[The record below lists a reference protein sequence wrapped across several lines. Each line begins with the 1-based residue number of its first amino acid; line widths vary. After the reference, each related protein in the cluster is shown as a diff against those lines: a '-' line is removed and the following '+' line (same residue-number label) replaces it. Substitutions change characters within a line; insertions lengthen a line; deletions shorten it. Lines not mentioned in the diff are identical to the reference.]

1 MTKPRSPAIGNTGPK
16 TVLSRKA
23 PSGTREERKD
33 RDRSRSFFNE
43 GPRRAAVAEEPEAQK
58 LQKVLAAHGR
68 GSRREIEQWISAGR
82 VAVNGE
88 PAHLGQRVTSADRI
102 EVDGHAVSSDQGLTP
117 QVIVLN
123 KAGGL
128 VCSRRDPEGRGTIFD
143 QLPKIPGSRWVTV
156 GRLDVQTTGLLLV
169 TNDGDLAH
177 RMMHPSTGLDRE
189 YAVRVNVKLDDKA
202 IRQLKEGVELEGQMM
217 RFSDI
222 RYYNGSENNFW
233 YHVALTEGRNR
244 EVRRLFDSAGCMVSR
259 LKRVRYGP
267 VVLPSWLTVGQ
278 WASLQQEDLKLLYR
292 MLGLPR
298 PGRTGQKLK
307 RSRVAKGSCLIPYPK
322 LEAPRSAQKP
332 QDPSV
337 MAAEMAVGLDFDE
350 GGSDELGV
358 WKERPVRPVRPSARV
373 PANKARPVLGKYTGR
388 NSPKGSGQTAAK
400 TVSKTTA
407 KTAGQGADRG
417 ARKAGSKI
425 VRKSSADNRAG
436 SARKLDALAKARSR
450 GKSSSAAGG
459 RPVRGG
465 KPSAKR

>member
-1 MTKPRSPAIGNTGPK
+1 MSKFRSPAIGSTGPK
-16 TVLSRKA
+16 AVLSRKA

-43 GPRRAAVAEEPEAQK
+43 GPRRAVVAEEPEAQK
-58 LQKVLAAHGR
+58 LQKVLASHGR
-68 GSRREIEQWISAGR
+68 GSRREIEQWIAAGR

-88 PAHLGQRVTSADRI
+88 PAHLGQRVTGADNI
-102 EVDGHAVSSDQGLTP
+102 EVDGQPVSSDQGLTP
-117 QVIVLN
+117 QVILLN

-169 TNDGDLAH
+169 TNDGGLAH

-189 YAVRVNVKLDDKA
+189 YAVRVNVKLDDRV

-244 EVRRLFDSAGCMVSR
+244 EVRRLFESAGCMVSR

-267 VVLPSWLTVGQ
+267 VILPSWLTVGQ
-278 WASLQQEDLKLLYR
+278 WASLQQEDLKLLYK

-322 LEAPRSAQKP
+322 LEAPKSAQKP
-332 QDPSV
+332 EDPSI

-350 GGSDELGV
+350 GGSDELDV
-358 WKERPVRPVRPSARV
+358 WKERPVRPERPTARV

-388 NSPKGSGQTAAK
+388 NSPKGSANNAG
-400 TVSKTTA
+400 KTTA
-407 KTAGQGADRG
+407 KNSGQSSDRDT
-417 ARKAGSKI
+417 RKTGGKV
-425 VRKSSADNRAG
+425 VRKNSADNRAG
-436 SARKLDALAKARSR
+436 SARKIDALAKARSR
-450 GKSSSAAGG
+450 GKANAATSS
-459 RPVRGG
+459 RPARSG
-465 KPSAKR
+465 KPSTRR

>member
-1 MTKPRSPAIGNTGPK
+1 MTKSRSPVIGNTGPK
-16 TVLSRKA
+16 SVLSRKA

-43 GPRRAAVAEEPEAQK
+43 GPRRAAIAEEPEAQK
-58 LQKVLAAHGR
+58 LQKVLASHGR
-68 GSRREIEQWISAGR
+68 GSRREIESWISAGR

-88 PAHLGQRVTSADRI
+88 PAHLGQRVTSADSI
-102 EVDGHAVSSDQGLTP
+102 EVDGQSVSSDQGLTP

-169 TNDGDLAH
+169 TNDGGLAH

-189 YAVRVNVKLDDKA
+189 YAVRVNVKLDDKV

-244 EVRRLFDSAGCMVSR
+244 EVRRLFESAGCMVSR

-267 VVLPSWLTVGQ
+267 VILPSWLTVGQ
-278 WASLQQEDLKLLYR
+278 WASLQQEDLKLLYK

-298 PGRTGQKLK
+298 PGRSGQKLK
-307 RSRVAKGSCLIPYPK
+307 RSRVAKGSCLISYPK
-322 LEAPRSAQKP
+322 LTAPKAAQKP
-332 QDPSV
+332 EDPSI

-358 WKERPVRPVRPSARV
+358 RRERPVRPTARV

-388 NSPKGSGQTAAK
+388 NSPKGSVASSGKSPAKSSGQSSNKDSRK
-400 TVSKTTA
+400 TGGKV
-407 KTAGQGADRG
+407 
-417 ARKAGSKI
+417 
-425 VRKSSADNRAG
+425 VRKNSADNRAG
-436 SARKLDALAKARSR
+436 SARKIDALAKARSR
-450 GKSSSAAGG
+450 GKSSSAASSRPARSG
-459 RPVRGG
+459 R
-465 KPSAKR
+465 PSAKR

>member
-1 MTKPRSPAIGNTGPK
+1 MTKPRPPAIGNTGPK

-23 PSGTREERKD
+23 PTGTREERKF

-43 GPRRAAVAEEPEAQK
+43 GPRRAAVVEEPEAQK

-68 GSRREIEQWISAGR
+68 GSRREIELWISAGR

-88 PAHLGQRVTSADRI
+88 PAHLGQRVTSADLI

-117 QVIVLN
+117 QIIILN

-169 TNDGDLAH
+169 TNDGGLAH
-177 RMMHPSTGLDRE
+177 KMMHPSTGLDRE
-189 YAVRVNVKLDDKA
+189 YAVRVNVKLDDKV

-244 EVRRLFDSAGCMVSR
+244 EVRRLFESAGCMVSR

-267 VVLPSWLTVGQ
+267 VILPSWLTVGQ
-278 WASLQQEDLKLLYR
+278 WASLQQDDLKLLYK

-298 PGRTGQKLK
+298 PGKTGQKLK

-322 LEAPRSAQKP
+322 LDTPKSAQKKE
-332 QDPSV
+332 DPSV
-337 MAAEMAVGLDFDE
+337 MAAEMAIGLDFDD
-350 GGSDELGV
+350 GGDDELDV
-358 WKERPVRPVRPSARV
+358 WKERPVRPVRPAARV

-388 NSPKGSGQTAAK
+388 NSPKGSVGSSDKNTPK
-400 TVSKTTA
+400 N
-407 KTAGQGADRG
+407 AGQCADKDSK
-417 ARKAGSKI
+417 KAGSKI

-436 SARKLDALAKARSR
+436 SARKLDALAKVRNR
-450 GKSSSAAGG
+450 GKSSSSGSS
-459 RPVRGG
+459 RGARSG
-465 KPSAKR
+465 KLPAKR